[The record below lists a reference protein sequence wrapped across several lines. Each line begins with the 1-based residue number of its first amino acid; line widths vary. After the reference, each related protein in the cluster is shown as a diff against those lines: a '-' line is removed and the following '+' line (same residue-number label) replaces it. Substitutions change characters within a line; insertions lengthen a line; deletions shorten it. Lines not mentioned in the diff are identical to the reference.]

1 MDWQTLGSTPFLP
14 PLYWRAALK
23 RKITGN
29 TLPEQGLRCRVS
41 VDPKQVAAY
50 RQVCGFTESPMLPP
64 TYPHILAF
72 GLQMQLLTDKK
83 FPFPLLGLIHLSN
96 RIRIHRPLGG
106 VSELSIGVH
115 TQNLRPHPKGATFEV
130 VTTVEDSLGLLWEAE
145 SRMLC
150 RGVKLEGEATDDARP
165 SPAEISELTR
175 WKAPADI
182 GRRYAR
188 VSGDYNPIHLSA
200 LTAKLFGF
208 PQAIAHGLWNKAHTL
223 AALGKHLPAANIEI
237 DVEFRKPVRLPSEV
251 TLLASAAGSS
261 GELLLK
267 GAGDI
272 EHMVGRWRPITA
284 LDSFAG

>member
-1 MDWQTLGSTPFLP
+1 MQWKTLGNTPFLP

-23 RKITGN
+23 RKITGSA
-29 TLPEQGLRCRVS
+29 LPEQGLRCRVS
-41 VDPKQVAAY
+41 INPRHVAAY
-50 RQVCGFTESPMLPP
+50 RKVCGFADSPILPA

-72 GLQMQLLTDKK
+72 GLQMQLLTDKH

-106 VSELSIGVH
+106 VSELSVGVH
-115 TQNLRPHPKGATFEV
+115 TQNLQPHPKGATFDLI
-130 VTTVEDSLGLLWEAE
+130 TTVEDSLGLLWEAQ

-150 RGVKLEGEATDDARP
+150 RGVKLGGEAQEDAQP
-165 SPAEISELTR
+165 SPTQVSELSR

-223 AALGKHLPAANIEI
+223 AALGEHLPAANVEI
-237 DVEFRKPVRLPSEV
+237 NVEFRKPVRLPSEV

-261 GELLLK
+261 GELWLK

-272 EHMVGRWRPITA
+272 EHMVGKWQPIT
-284 LDSFAG
+284 

>member
-1 MDWQTLGSTPFLP
+1 MEWQTLGATPFLP
-14 PLYWRAALK
+14 PLYWRAAVK

-41 VDPKQVAAY
+41 VNPKQVAAY
-50 RQVCGFTESPMLPP
+50 RKVCGFADSPILPA

-72 GLQMQLLTDKK
+72 GLQMQLLTANN

-96 RIRIHRPLGG
+96 RIRIHRPLGA
-106 VSELSIGVH
+106 VNDLTVAVH
-115 TQNLRPHPKGATFEV
+115 THNLRPHAKGATFDV
-130 VTTVEDSLGLLWEAE
+130 VTTVEDSLGVLWEAE
-145 SRMLC
+145 SQMLC
-150 RGVKLEGEATDDARP
+150 RGVKLEGEPADDRAP
-165 SPAEISELTR
+165 SPAQVSELTR

-223 AALGKHLPAANIEI
+223 AALGEHLPAANIEI
-237 DVEFRKPVRLPSEV
+237 IVEFKKPVRLPSEV
-251 TLLASAAGSS
+251 ILLASAPGSS

-267 GAGDI
+267 GADNI
-272 EHMVGRWRPITA
+272 EHMIGKWRPIA
-284 LDSFAG
+284 